1 MQKSH
6 VLIPASGSGSRMQ
19 ASLPKQYLPLLG
31 QAVVLRTVN
40 LFLASPCISSVHVV
54 LNPEDDIWATQ
65 ADLPGSDRLH
75 VHYQGGD
82 TRSDSVLNGLNAMQ
96 ELVDEHDWVLVHD
109 AARPMLTPQLLQ
121 RLIDAVQQDSVGG
134 ILAIP
139 LADTLKRADPEQR
152 IHRTESRDMLWQA
165 QTPQMFPHGLLKRA
179 LEHTRQ
185 LPEYI
190 PTDEAQAVEAL
201 GLKPLLVQGELRN
214 LKITYPQDLWLAEA
228 ILRADLTQGEQA

>member
-40 LFLASPCISSVHVV
+40 LFLDSPCISSVHVV
-54 LNPEDDIWATQ
+54 LSPEDDIWATQ
-65 ADLPGSDRLH
+65 ADLPASDRLH

-82 TRSDSVLNGLNAMQ
+82 TRSDSVLNGLHAMQ
-96 ELVDEHDWVLVHD
+96 DRVDADDWVLVHD

-121 RLIDAVQQDSVGG
+121 RLIDAVQQDNVGG

-139 LADTLKRADPEQR
+139 LADTLKRADPAQR
-152 IHRTESRDMLWQA
+152 IQTTEPRDALWQA
-165 QTPQMFPHGLLKRA
+165 QTPQMFPHGLLTRA
-179 LEHTRQ
+179 LEHTRER
-185 LPEYI
+185 PDYV
-190 PTDEAQAVEAL
+190 PTDEAQAIEAL

-228 ILRADLTQGEQA
+228 ILRADLTQGEKA